1 VIVVRRFALPALVAL
16 ATGLLPA
23 CKSSDEP
30 SGPNPPPSGGDLET
44 TLSFDPVQPGSGSQ
58 LQAAVGFALPASA
71 QPLGAYLIEVHFD
84 PARIAFVATD
94 QAVVSGR
101 VINDLRAGA
110 GSIVVAGAQSG
121 GFGDGLLFKGTFRA
135 RVGGVKPSDFSV
147 VVREATDT
155 ALRVI
160 VD

>member
-1 VIVVRRFALPALVAL
+1 VSVVRRFALPPLVVLAIGALL
-16 ATGLLPA
+16 S
-23 CKSSDEP
+23 CSSADGP
-30 SGPNPPPSGGDLET
+30 SGPNPPPSGDLET

-58 LQAAVGFALPASA
+58 LQASVGFALPASA
-71 QPLGAYLIEVHFD
+71 QPLGAYLVEVHFD
-84 PARIAFVATD
+84 PARITFIASDAAMD
-94 QAVVSGR
+94 DGR

-110 GSIVVAGAQSG
+110 GSIVVAGAESA
-121 GFGDGLLFKGTFRA
+121 GFSDGLLFKGTFRA

-155 ALRVI
+155 ALRAI